1 LKQNVVNKTNR
12 GSGRGT
18 RKRNQK
24 KRNSSAR
31 QERAAPDP
39 RGDIPPRPKRTYVT
53 SSVPIPKLTQQCT
66 FRQFVVGT
74 VQSASSSS
82 TVANN
87 YYFTLD
93 SLPNY
98 TALSIW
104 DQYRIDAI
112 RIAFVPQNN
121 AIGLVTNSTASL
133 VDLYCVLDYDDANN
147 LGSTSAALKYDNV
160 IVAAPGESLER
171 TFRPRIAK
179 AAYQSA
185 GFTGYVNEES
195 TWLDTAYHAI
205 QHYGVKIF
213 IPQAT
218 NAQTTL
224 QTWDVFI
231 EYFVSFRSLIA

>member
-1 LKQNVVNKTNR
+1 V
-12 GSGRGT
+12 
-18 RKRNQK
+18 
-24 KRNSSAR
+24 
-31 QERAAPDP
+31 
-39 RGDIPPRPKRTYVT
+39 
-53 SSVPIPKLTQQCT
+53 
-66 FRQFVVGT
+66 VVGT

-87 YYFTLD
+87 YYFTLN

-104 DQYRIDAI
+104 DQYRIEAI

-121 AIGLVTNSTASL
+121 AIGLVTNSSSSL
-133 VDLYCVLDYDDANN
+133 VDLYCVIDYDDAVN

-179 AAYQSA
+179 AAYQTG

-195 TWLDTAYHAI
+195 AWLDTTYNAI

-218 NAQTTL
+218 ASQTTL

-231 EYFVSFRSLIA
+231 EYFVSFRSIIA